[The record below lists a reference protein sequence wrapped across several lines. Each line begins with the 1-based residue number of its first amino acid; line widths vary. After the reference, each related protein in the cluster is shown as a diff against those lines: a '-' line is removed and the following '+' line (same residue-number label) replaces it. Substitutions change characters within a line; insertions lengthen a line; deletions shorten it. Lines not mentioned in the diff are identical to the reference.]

1 MDAEERHSVI
11 LQLLRETERVNV
23 DDLSTRFGV
32 SNQTVRADLRD
43 LSNRG
48 LATRTHGGAVRVD
61 QVSNREY
68 AERRKLK
75 GQEKEAM
82 GLLTASLI
90 PDACSVSLN
99 IGTSTEQVAR
109 ALSHHKDLTVLSN
122 NINIINILIDT
133 QSKELI
139 LVGGAVRQ
147 SDGAIVGEDAVEF
160 IERYKVDYAVIGA
173 SALDADG
180 SILDFDAREVS
191 VARAILRNSRIK
203 ILVCDSSKFERA
215 APIRICAVQDLDY
228 VVTDQIPPL
237 EFIEAARTGQTEI
250 LILDEL
256 NAG

>member
-1 MDAEERHSVI
+1 MDADERHSEI
-11 LQLLRETERVNV
+11 LNLLREAERVSV
-23 DDLSTRFGV
+23 EDLSARFGV
-32 SNQTVRADLRD
+32 SNQTIRSDLRE

-48 LATRTHGGAVRVD
+48 LVMRTHGGAVRVD
-61 QVSNREY
+61 QASSHEY

-82 GLLTASLI
+82 GVLCASLI
-90 PDACSVSLN
+90 PDSCSVSLN
-99 IGTSTEQVAR
+99 IGTSTEQVAK
-109 ALSHHKDLTVLSN
+109 ALSQHRDLTVLSN

-133 QSKELI
+133 PSKELI

-191 VARAILRNSRIK
+191 VARAILRNSRVK
-203 ILVCDSSKFERA
+203 ILVCDASKFERS
-215 APIRICAVQDLDY
+215 APIRICAVADLDY
-228 VVTDQIPPL
+228 IVTDTLPPI
-237 EFIEAARTGQTEI
+237 EFIEAARAGQTEI
-250 LILDEL
+250 LVLDEM